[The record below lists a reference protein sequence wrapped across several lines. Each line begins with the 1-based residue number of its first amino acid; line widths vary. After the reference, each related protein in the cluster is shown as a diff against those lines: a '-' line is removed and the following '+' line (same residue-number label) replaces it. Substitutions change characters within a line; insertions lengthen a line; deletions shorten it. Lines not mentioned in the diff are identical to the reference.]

1 MIYIETGNELK
12 MKKILAAVT
21 AGALC
26 MALMG
31 YGAISVIGIMH
42 QKKTEERFEK
52 PGYPGFFDRKKEE

>member
-1 MIYIETGNELK
+1 